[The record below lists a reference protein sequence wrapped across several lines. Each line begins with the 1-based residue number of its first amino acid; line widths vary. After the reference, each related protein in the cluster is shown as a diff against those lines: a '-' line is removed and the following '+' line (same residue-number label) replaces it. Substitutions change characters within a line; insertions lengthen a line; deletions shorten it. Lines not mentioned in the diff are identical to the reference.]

1 MSPPWF
7 GISLPPRQ
15 VRYRLAM
22 PDNRLPPWTPT
33 QERLATI
40 VIRLM
45 TTLNVWVYRLTGGRL
60 GGTFRGGAPVCLVTA
75 IGKRS
80 RAPRT
85 VALLYL
91 ADGDEVV
98 LVASKGGMA
107 HSPAWYHNMM
117 ATPDVEVEIGS
128 TRRPMR
134 ARRAS
139 DGERAALWPRLV
151 AMYREYDDYQARTTR
166 VVPVVILSP
175 R

>member
-1 MSPPWF
+1 MAET
-7 GISLPPRQ
+7 RQ
-15 VRYRLAM
+15 
-22 PDNRLPPWTPT
+22 PPWTPT
-33 QERLATI
+33 QERLASV

-45 TTLNVWVYRLTGGRL
+45 TVLNVWAYRLSGGRL
-60 GGTFRGGAPVCLVTA
+60 GGTFRRGAPVCLVTTV
-75 IGKRS
+75 GKRS

-91 ADGDEVV
+91 ASGDDVV
-98 LVASKGGMA
+98 VVASKGGMA

-128 TRRPMR
+128 RRRPMR

-139 DGERAALWPRLV
+139 ESERAALWPRLV
-151 AMYREYDDYQARTTR
+151 AMYPDYDDYQARTTR
-166 VVPVVILSP
+166 VIPVVILSP